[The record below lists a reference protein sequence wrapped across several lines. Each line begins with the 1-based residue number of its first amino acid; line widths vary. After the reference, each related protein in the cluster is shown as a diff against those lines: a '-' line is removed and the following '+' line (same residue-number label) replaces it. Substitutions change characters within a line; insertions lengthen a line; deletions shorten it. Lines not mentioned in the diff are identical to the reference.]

1 MTIKIDLKIFLFLA
15 IFIITRQIEIYA
27 LLMIFALI
35 HELGHFFM
43 GLFLG
48 FKPEALSIIPTGFS
62 ISFKAECINY
72 NVKIKQGNLLAI
84 KQILIAL
91 AGPLTNIILII
102 ILFIYNMITQ
112 NQTLLNIPLDLMI
125 YANIL
130 IFIFNMIPIYPLD
143 GGRILK
149 NITYIFLGLKSSYI
163 ITNKISNIIIIIL
176 TALASVFVLMYKNI
190 AIILIIIYLWIIII
204 RENRRFNSKIKIIN
218 LISQKNIEKNVNS

>member
-48 FKPEALSIIPTGFS
+48 FKPETLSIIPTGFS

-84 KQILIAL
+84 KQTLIAL

-149 NITYIFLGLKSSYI
+149 NIFHLTSGLKIANRLMYQ
-163 ITNKISNIIIIIL
+163 ISNSTVILL
-176 TALASVFVLMYKNI
+176 TAISSIAILYFQNI
-190 AIILIIIYLWIIII
+190 AILFIIVYLWGLVIS
-204 RENRRFNSKIKIIN
+204 ENKKYQIKN
-218 LISQKNIEKNVNS
+218 KVYDLLEKSV

>member
-15 IFIITRQIEIYA
+15 IFIITRQIKIYA

-48 FKPEALSIIPTGFS
+48 FKPEYLSIIPTGFS
-62 ISFKAECINY
+62 ISFKTECKNY
-72 NVKIKQGNLLAI
+72 NTKIKQGNLLAI
-84 KQILIAL
+84 KQTLIAL
-91 AGPLTNIILII
+91 AGPTTNIMII
-102 ILFIYNMITQ
+102 IFLLIYNVITQ
-112 NQTLLNIPLDLMI
+112 KQSLIGINLDLMI

-149 NITYIFLGLKSSYI
+149 NIIYIFLGLKNSYI
-163 ITNKISNIIIIIL
+163 ITNKVSNIIIILL
-176 TALASVFVLMYKNI
+176 TAFTSVFVLIYKNV
-190 AIILIIIYLWIIII
+190 AIVLIIIYLWIIII
-204 RENRRFNSKIKIIN
+204 RENRRFNNKIKIIN
-218 LISQKNIEKNVNS
+218 LINQKNIEKNANS